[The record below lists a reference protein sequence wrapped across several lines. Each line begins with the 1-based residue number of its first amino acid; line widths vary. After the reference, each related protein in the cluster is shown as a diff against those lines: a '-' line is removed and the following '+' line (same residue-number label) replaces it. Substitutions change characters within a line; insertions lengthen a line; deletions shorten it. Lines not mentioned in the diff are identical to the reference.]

1 MSGTTL
7 PLRLGAVLALLLGL
21 VRAVGGAVL
30 MATGPDLDPA
40 IRATPAATA
49 ALGGV
54 LVLLG
59 MFLVVTA
66 IGVLR
71 RRRSALRWTVAGVA
85 AFLIDGA
92 VNGAVLIGRPGDGGT
107 LANVVAAT
115 VILSLLFAG
124 RRAVRR
130 IDAE

>member
-1 MSGTTL
+1 MTGAIL

-21 VRAVGGAVL
+21 VRAAGGAVL
-30 MATGPDLDPA
+30 VATGPDLDPA

-49 ALGGV
+49 ATGGV

-59 MFLVVTA
+59 AFLVVTA

-71 RRRSALRWTVAGVA
+71 RRRSALPWIVAGVV
-85 AFLIDGA
+85 AFVIDGV
-92 VNGAVLIGRPGDGGT
+92 VNGAVLYGRPGHGGT
-107 LANVVAAT
+107 LANVAAAT

-124 RRAVRR
+124 RSAVRR